1 METIK
6 VCRHP
11 AASAHIGA
19 CVCTRSRG
27 LLIPNPSLELTGQTS
42 HYKTRHPS
50 AGTQTRCAWFKCFSF
65 FYPLQFFHLL
75 NELQLKCVTDLI
87 RQESLRG
94 GGCRTA
100 AAARSSLEPDEWFD
114 ARAAW
119 GHFLLSSELH
129 MAPHQEE
136 LNQRCRSPCVTLQQG
151 QLSWIYLTWRLI

>member
-19 CVCTRSRG
+19 CVCVCV
-27 LLIPNPSLELTGQTS
+27 LTGAVKKYPTPEFALSWQGKCLIIK
-42 HYKTRHPS
+42 H
-50 AGTQTRCAWFKCFSF
+50 GTQTRCAWFKCFSF
-65 FYPLQFFHLL
+65 FTPSILPFAEWAAVEMRDWF
-75 NELQLKCVTDLI
+75 NK
-87 RQESLRG
+87 SLRG

-100 AAARSSLEPDEWFD
+100 AAARSSLEPSEWFD

-136 LNQRCRSPCVTLQQG
+136 LNQRCRSPRVTLQQG
-151 QLSWIYLTWRLI
+151 QFSWIYLTWRLI